1 MIGLTRSASAT
12 VTHIV
17 RHVIKTGLHRF
28 SPSCREDNVDI
39 LAADTGASPSKR
51 SMVDMTRTILDF
63 AEPQTAAAQA
73 LLRTTPDHAM
83 LIDGHW
89 RGASGDAWID
99 AIDPGSGRGLGRIPA
114 GTAADVDVAV
124 RAARSALKGPWA
136 RLLPAERSAI
146 LSRAADLMEQDIDA
160 LAELESLDQ
169 GKPLPVARWAEIPGA
184 IAQFR
189 FFAAQALCIEGR
201 TIAPSIGYNP
211 PGTQVSAWLKRV
223 PAGVVAAIVPWNSPF
238 VLTAMKVAPA
248 LAAGCAIVLKPAEN
262 TSLTALKMG
271 EILERA
277 GLPAGVFN
285 IVTGLGADVGAA
297 LAAHHG
303 VDKVAFTGSTRTGRA
318 IMQAA
323 TGNLKR
329 ITLELGG
336 KSPAIV
342 LPDADLDLVI
352 PGLANAIFFN
362 GGQVCVAASR
372 AYIHS
377 SIFDEVVDG
386 IAAIATDM
394 QLGHQMHGGTAM
406 GPLVSTDHAAKVHD
420 HITAARRDGASLVC
434 GGDRLGE
441 AGTFIEPTLFASVDP
456 TLPIVREEIFG
467 PVLVAQRFEDA
478 ADAID
483 QANDSDYG
491 LAASVWT
498 RSLSQAHRTADA
510 IEAGTVWINSHLMF
524 DAALPIGGMKSSG
537 FGRDSGTQALDN
549 YLDWKTVCA
558 VL

>member
-1 MIGLTRSASAT
+1 
-12 VTHIV
+12 
-17 RHVIKTGLHRF
+17 
-28 SPSCREDNVDI
+28 
-39 LAADTGASPSKR
+39 
-51 SMVDMTRTILDF
+51 MTRAILDF
-63 AEPQTAAAQA
+63 AEPQTDAAQA
-73 LLRTTPDHAM
+73 LLRSAPDHAM
-83 LIDGHW
+83 LIDGIW
-89 RGASGDAWID
+89 LGASDDGWIE
-99 AIDPGSGRGLGRIPA
+99 ASDPGSGKALGRIPA
-114 GTAADVDVAV
+114 GSTDDVDAAV
-124 RAARSALKGPWA
+124 RAARAALKGPWA
-136 RLLPAERSAI
+136 RMLPAERSAI
-146 LSRAADLMEQDIDA
+146 LSRAADLMEQEIDA

-169 GKPLPVARWAEIPGA
+169 GKPLPIARWAEIPGA

-201 TIAPSIGYNP
+201 TVAPSIGYNP
-211 PGTQVSAWLKRV
+211 PGTEVSAWLKRV
-223 PAGVVAAIVPWNSPF
+223 PVGVVAAIVPWNSPF

-248 LAAGCAIVLKPAEN
+248 LAAGCTVILKPAES

-285 IVTGLGADVGAA
+285 IVTGLGGVVGAA

-377 SIFDEVVDG
+377 SIFDRVVDG
-386 IAAIATDM
+386 VAAIAADM
-394 QLGHQMHGGTAM
+394 QLGHQMNAGTSM
-406 GPLVSTDHAAKVHD
+406 GPLVSADHAGKVHD
-420 HITAARRDGASLVC
+420 HIGAARKEGASLAC
-434 GGDRLGE
+434 GGERLGD
-441 AGTFIEPTLFASVDP
+441 AGTFIEPTVFASVDP
-456 TLPIVREEIFG
+456 TLSIVREEIFG
-467 PVLVAQRFEDA
+467 PVLVAQRFDEVG
-478 ADAID
+478 DAID

-498 RSLSQAHRTADA
+498 RSLSLAHRTADA

-537 FGRDSGTQALDN
+537 FGRDSGVQALDN
-549 YLDWKTVCA
+549 YLEWKTVCA
-558 VL
+558 IL

>member
-1 MIGLTRSASAT
+1 
-12 VTHIV
+12 
-17 RHVIKTGLHRF
+17 
-28 SPSCREDNVDI
+28 
-39 LAADTGASPSKR
+39 
-51 SMVDMTRTILDF
+51 MTRAILDF
-63 AEPQTAAAQA
+63 AAPQTAGARA
-73 LLRTTPDHAM
+73 LLQTTPDHAM
-83 LIDGHW
+83 LIDGVW
-89 RGASGDAWID
+89 RGASADGWID
-99 AIDPGSGRGLGRIPA
+99 AIDPGSGKLLGRIPA
-114 GTAADVDVAV
+114 GAVTDVDAAV
-124 RAARSALKGPWA
+124 GAARRAFTGPWS

-146 LSRAADLMEQDIDA
+146 LSRAADLMEQEIDA

-169 GKPLPVARWAEIPGA
+169 GKPLAVARWAEIPGA

-201 TIAPSIGYNP
+201 TVAPSIGYNP
-211 PGTQVSAWLKRV
+211 PGTQVSAWLKRI

-248 LAAGCAIVLKPAEN
+248 LAAGCTIVLKPAEN

-285 IVTGLGADVGAA
+285 IVTGLGAVVGAA
-297 LAAHHG
+297 LAAHDG

-342 LPDADLDLVI
+342 LPDADLDMVI

-377 SIFDEVVDG
+377 AIFDQVVDG
-386 IAAIATDM
+386 IAAIAADM
-394 QLGHQMHGGTAM
+394 QMGHQLNPGTVM
-406 GPLVSTDHAAKVHD
+406 GPLVSADHAAKVHD
-420 HITAARRDGASLVC
+420 HIGAACSSGASLAC
-434 GGDRLGE
+434 GGERLGDG
-441 AGTFIEPTLFASVDP
+441 GTFIEPTLFACVDP
-456 TLPIVREEIFG
+456 MLPVVREEIFG
-467 PVLVAQRFEDA
+467 PVLVAQRFDDV

-510 IEAGTVWINSHLMF
+510 IQAGTVWINSHLMF

-549 YLDWKTVCA
+549 YLEWKSICA